1 MSLVQNDATLFTQTF
16 LPYTRYFSRFPRVV
30 STFALHV
37 ESWGAFRRPHR
48 GPSAFTLPLWPS
60 LSNRKRLS
68 FYSPR
73 LPTIGRLSFPP
84 MIENDLFSNDPRL
97 SDSCLRPGSF
107 SPRGVSHRPCSFGLN
122 FIPPPSLYPPVAFF
136 SSAKSVSRRHSLR
149 MALLVRVLSPLVA
162 F

>member
-1 MSLVQNDATLFTQTF
+1 MTPPYLPRF

-37 ESWGAFRRPHR
+37 ESWGASRRPHR
-48 GPSAFTLPLWPS
+48 GPSAFTVPLWPS

-73 LPTIGRLSFPP
+73 LPTIGRLPFPP

-97 SDSCLRPGSF
+97 SDSC
-107 SPRGVSHRPCSFGLN
+107 PRFFFTSWCFPSTLLFWSE
-122 FIPPPSLYPPVAFF
+122 FYPPSSLYPPVAFF
-136 SSAKSVSRRHSLR
+136 KQSLSHVDIPLR

>member
-1 MSLVQNDATLFTQTF
+1 MSLVQNDATLFTQRF

-37 ESWGAFRRPHR
+37 ESWGASRRPHR
-48 GPSAFTLPLWPS
+48 GPSAFTVPLWPS

-73 LPTIGRLSFPP
+73 LPTIGRLPFPP

-97 SDSCLRPGSF
+97 SDSC
-107 SPRGVSHRPCSFGLN
+107 PRFFFTSWCFPSTLLFWSE
-122 FIPPPSLYPPVAFF
+122 FYPPSSLYPPVAFF
-136 SSAKSVSRRHSLR
+136 KQSLSHVDIPLR